1 MTIKERVLAAAK
13 TSYAKYGLKGRE
25 LEKLADVI
33 VASKGL
39 TDDSTDDDVNS
50 AITGATSYV
59 EIMQSVGNRYAN
71 DVEKKYEG
79 YVKPNEPPVEPPK
92 PNEPPIIDPNKPM
105 TLADVQKLLEEQ
117 KKNLDEANKTALE
130 AALAPFKQKE
140 EAARLRTLLDGHE
153 KLKDIPQKFRNLYSL
168 DKDENLD
175 AKAEEIAADYQAM
188 KAEMFKSGTIVEAP
202 KAASEGDEND
212 EVISMLKKVNET
224 PSTTTQNK

>member
-13 TSYAKYGLKGRE
+13 TSYAKYGLKGKE

-33 VASKGL
+33 IASKGL
-39 TDDSTDDDVNS
+39 TDDSTDDDVNG
-50 AITGATSYV
+50 AITGHVSYV
-59 EIMQSVGNRYAN
+59 EFMQSVANRYAT

-79 YVKPNEPPVEPPK
+79 YVKPTVPPVEPPK
-92 PNEPPIIDPNKPM
+92 PDKPIIDPTKPL

-117 KKNLDEANKTALE
+117 KQSLEAANKTAME
-130 AALAPFKQKE
+130 EALAPFKQKE

-153 KLKDIPQKFRNLYSL
+153 KLKDIPQKFRNLYTL

-188 KAEMFKSGTIVEAP
+188 KSEMFKSGTVVEAP
-202 KAASEGDEND
+202 KKANEGDEND

-224 PSTTTQNK
+224 PQTK

>member
-13 TSYAKYGLKGRE
+13 TSYAKYGLKGKE

-92 PNEPPIIDPNKPM
+92 PNEPPIIDPNKPL

-153 KLKDIPQKFRNLYSL
+153 KLKDIPQKFRNLYTL

-188 KAEMFKSGTIVEAP
+188 KSEMFKSGTVVEAP
-202 KAASEGDEND
+202 RKANEGDEND
-212 EVISMLKKVNET
+212 EVISMLKKVNESQT
-224 PSTTTQNK
+224 IQTK

>member
-13 TSYAKYGLKGRE
+13 TSYAKYGLKGKE

-33 VASKGL
+33 IASKGL
-39 TDDSTDDDVNS
+39 TDDSTDDDVNG
-50 AITGATSYV
+50 AITGHVSYV
-59 EIMQSVGNRYAN
+59 EFMQSVANRYAT

-79 YVKPNEPPVEPPK
+79 YVKPDVPPVEPPK
-92 PNEPPIIDPNKPM
+92 PDKPIIDPTKPL

-117 KKNLDEANKTALE
+117 KQSLEAANKTAME
-130 AALAPFKQKE
+130 EALAPFKQKE

-153 KLKDIPQKFRNLYSL
+153 KLKDIPQKFRNLYTL

-188 KAEMFKSGTIVEAP
+188 KSEMFKSGTVVEAP
-202 KAASEGDEND
+202 KKANEGDEND

-224 PSTTTQNK
+224 PQTK

>member
-50 AITGATSYV
+50 AITGAMSYV
-59 EIMQSVGNRYAN
+59 EIMQSVRNRYAN

-92 PNEPPIIDPNKPM
+92 PNEPPIIDPNKPL
-105 TLADVQKLLEEQ
+105 TLADVQKLLEAQ
-117 KKNLDEANKTALE
+117 KKGYEEANKTAIE

-153 KLKDIPQKFRNLYSL
+153 KLKDIPQSYRNLYTL
-168 DKDENLD
+168 DKEENLD
-175 AKAEEIAADYQAM
+175 AKAEEVATGYQAM

-202 KAASEGDEND
+202 KAASEADED
-212 EVISMLKKVNET
+212 EEVISMLKKVNEK
-224 PSTTTQNK
+224 PTTQTK